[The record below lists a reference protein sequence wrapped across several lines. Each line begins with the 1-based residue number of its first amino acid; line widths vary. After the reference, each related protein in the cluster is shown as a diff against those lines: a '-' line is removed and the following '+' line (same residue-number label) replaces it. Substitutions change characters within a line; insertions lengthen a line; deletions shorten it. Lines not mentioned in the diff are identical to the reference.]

1 MKFPIQPTYIDEHG
15 VKRFK
20 ENKVVSYLLANG
32 GLDLNYLRGEL
43 NDCHDDWEQFAQLIG
58 YSVSGF
64 SDLPY
69 VSEETLNVLGV
80 VDCIEAGDVSED
92 KVRLEYLRSVL
103 YNLKDSAVTLAE
115 KIQEIYPEDLKEVND
130 LC

>member
-20 ENKVVSYLLANG
+20 ENKVVSYLLEKG

-43 NDCHDDWEQFAQLIG
+43 NDCPDDWEQFAQLIG

-69 VSEETLNVLGV
+69 VSEETLNVL
-80 VDCIEAGDVSED
+80 DSIEEGDISED
-92 KVRLEYLRSVL
+92 KVRLEYLRSVV
-103 YNLKDSAVTLAE
+103 YNLKNSAVTLAE
-115 KIQEIYPEDLKEVND
+115 KIQEIYPESFDLI
-130 LC
+130 